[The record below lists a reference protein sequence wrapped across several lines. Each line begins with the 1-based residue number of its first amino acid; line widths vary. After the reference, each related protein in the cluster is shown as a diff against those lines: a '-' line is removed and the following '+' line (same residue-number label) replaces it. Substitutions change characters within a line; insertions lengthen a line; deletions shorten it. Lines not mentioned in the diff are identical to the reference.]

1 MAASSSTSSSALPSS
16 YDPCS
21 SDSESDGDICKEKEV
36 VSLLD
41 RLKNPTPADI
51 ARPRKIRKNQPP
63 RGKRTCRGT
72 LGSDPKGVSPS
83 QRVREFPTEPS
94 TVSHGQ
100 LFCSACR
107 EQLSLKRS
115 ILKNHVESVKHR
127 NSKERLARKGARERD
142 IASSLKKYNE
152 QVHPRGETLPEQQQV
167 YRVKVV
173 STFLKAG
180 VPLSKISK
188 FRDLFEEN
196 AARLTNNHG
205 MYDYLPFILSEEETR
220 IRSEINDRPVSVIF
234 DGTSRVGEALA
245 ILL

>member
-1 MAASSSTSSSALPSS
+1 MS
-16 YDPCS
+16 
-21 SDSESDGDICKEKEV
+21 
-36 VSLLD
+36 
-41 RLKNPTPADI
+41 R
-51 ARPRKIRKNQPP
+51 
-63 RGKRTCRGT
+63 
-72 LGSDPKGVSPS
+72 
-83 QRVREFPTEPS
+83 
-94 TVSHGQ
+94 
-100 LFCSACR
+100 
-107 EQLSLKRS
+107 SLKRS

-142 IASSLKKYNE
+142 IASTLKKYNE
-152 QVHPRGETLPEQQQV
+152 QVHPRGETLPEHQQV

-196 AARLTNNHG
+196 AARLTDNHG

-245 ILL
+245 ILLRFVDAEWCVQQRLVRVQMLAKSLSGEELARELISVLSVTYSIRSNTLLAAMRDGASVNSVAIRTLKVVYPLLFDV